1 MSTALDNFVREKTR
15 HFVGREVLRR
25 ASAMVQGWR
34 AEERENARLAKQ
46 LTIGLLILAFVSLS
60 IFLLF

>member
-15 HFVGREVLRR
+15 HIVGREVLRR

-34 AEERENARLAKQ
+34 DEERENARLAKQ

>member
-1 MSTALDNFVREKTR
+1 MSTVPDDFVREKTR
-15 HFVGREVLRR
+15 HIVGREVLRR

-46 LTIGLLILAFVSLS
+46 LTTGLLILAFVSLS
-60 IFLLF
+60 VFFLF

>member
-15 HFVGREVLRR
+15 HIVGREVLRR